1 MLLIGLQVNNTFGF
15 SCGMAAQQQRAQRQ
29 GFESHVVLYPLL
41 IIGLLLAA
49 ATGK

>member
-1 MLLIGLQVNNTFGF
+1 
-15 SCGMAAQQQRAQRQ
+15 MAAQQQRAQYQ
-29 GFESHVVLYPLL
+29 GFASHVVTYPFL